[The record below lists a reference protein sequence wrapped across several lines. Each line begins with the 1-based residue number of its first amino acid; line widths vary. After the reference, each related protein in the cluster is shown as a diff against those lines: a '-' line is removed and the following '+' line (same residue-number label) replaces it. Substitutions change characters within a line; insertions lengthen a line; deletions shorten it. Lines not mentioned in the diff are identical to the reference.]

1 MKTMANKKKNKM
13 PITIYLTP
21 EQIKEIFRQLK
32 AQDPDWIDDPEMVAM
47 LDELA
52 DKAEHDVAMGNVIAL
67 EALQAELEV

>member
-1 MKTMANKKKNKM
+1 MKTMANKKKNKI

-32 AQDPDWIDDPEMVAM
+32 AQEPDWIEDPEIVAM

-52 DKAEHDVAMGNVIAL
+52 DQAEHDVAMGNVITL